1 MANSS
6 KARVPKRVGGVK
18 IPKPLRRTLKDL
30 SRTRD
35 GRKLIANSLLAV
47 GVALGANSR
56 RPAAKARRPGAKT
69 ARRPKAPA
77 SDAAAAHPIGAAPD
91 LLAGA

>member
-1 MANSS
+1 MANN

-56 RPAAKARRPGAKT
+56 RPPAKARRPGAKT
-69 ARRPKAPA
+69 ARRPKVPA
-77 SDAAAAHPIGAAPD
+77 SDAAAADLIGAAPD
-91 LLAGA
+91 PVAGA